1 MAYKYDSDLEFLK
14 RLSSNDLKDLFDVL
28 VYDEDGTLRMN
39 EELTSSTE
47 YQRYGHDYAKYP
59 RRIAEEL
66 QHYGGNSFM
75 NFFRNEGVLYKEI
88 LCDACDHLDI
98 NYNERSATSLIE
110 QNMLSKLLK
119 DSLEKMSGRE
129 IKELCDG
136 LGMTNIDKVIGENKQ
151 VLIAS
156 VLTLFK
162 AGGSHSY
169 ALAVS
174 VADAM
179 VRQTLG
185 HGLSS
190 VVGKV
195 ALKKTLG
202 ILAGPIG
209 WVITG
214 ALVSINLAGPAY
226 RVTVPA
232 CVLVATLRKKLKAEE
247 AKLKAEQARLK
258 AEQAR
263 LKAERARLK
272 AERARL
278 KAEQEADKT
287 EKMWYLSIIS
297 IVLIGLVVL
306 AVFYMKGKHHSSDNP
321 NNNPKSGVE
330 KLKNPSHKN

>member
-1 MAYKYDSDLEFLK
+1 MAFLK
-14 RLSSNDLKDLFDVL
+14 RLSSDDLKDLFDAL
-28 VYDEDGTLRMN
+28 VYDEDGEKRFTEGLTLS
-39 EELTSSTE
+39 EE
-47 YQRYGHDYAKYP
+47 YKRHGHDYAKYP

-66 QHYGGNSFM
+66 QCYWGNTFI

-88 LCDACDHLDI
+88 LCDVCDHLKVS
-98 NYNERSATSLIE
+98 YNEKSNTSLIE
-110 QNMLSKLLK
+110 QNMLAKLLK
-119 DSLEKMSGRE
+119 DSLEQMSGRE
-129 IKELCDG
+129 IKELG
-136 LGMTNIDKVIGENKQ
+136 HELSMTNIDKVIGENKQ

-169 ALAVS
+169 ALAIS

-185 HGLSS
+185 HCLSS

-214 ALVSINLAGPAY
+214 ALVSVNLAGPAY

-232 CVLVATLRKKLKAEE
+232 CVLVATLRLKLKAERE
-247 AKLKAEQARLK
+247 AN
-258 AEQAR
+258 
-263 LKAERARLK
+263 
-272 AERARL
+272 
-278 KAEQEADKT
+278 KT
-287 EKMWYLSIIS
+287 KKMWYLAIIF
-297 IVLIGLVVL
+297 LIGLAVL
-306 AVFYMKGKHHSSDNP
+306 AVFYMKGKHHSSNDP
-321 NNNPKSGVE
+321 SNNPKSGVE
-330 KLKNPSHKN
+330 NLKNPSHKN

>member
-1 MAYKYDSDLEFLK
+1 
-14 RLSSNDLKDLFDVL
+14 
-28 VYDEDGTLRMN
+28 
-39 EELTSSTE
+39 
-47 YQRYGHDYAKYP
+47 
-59 RRIAEEL
+59 
-66 QHYGGNSFM
+66 M

-119 DSLEKMSGRE
+119 DSLEKMSGRQ

-136 LGMTNIDKVIGENKQ
+136 LGMTNIDKVISENKQ

-214 ALVSINLAGPAY
+214 ALVSVNLAGPAY

-247 AKLKAEQARLK
+247 TRLK
-258 AEQAR
+258 AQQ
-263 LKAERARLK
+263 
-272 AERARL
+272 ARL

-287 EKMWYLSIIS
+287 EKMWYLAIIS
-297 IVLIGLVVL
+297 IVLMVLVVL
-306 AVFYMKGKHHSSDNP
+306 AVFFIKGKHQP

-330 KLKNPSHKN
+330 KLKSPSHKN

>member
-1 MAYKYDSDLEFLK
+1 MK
-14 RLSSNDLKDLFDVL
+14 
-28 VYDEDGTLRMN
+28 
-39 EELTSSTE
+39 
-47 YQRYGHDYAKYP
+47 
-59 RRIAEEL
+59 
-66 QHYGGNSFM
+66 
-75 NFFRNEGVLYKEI
+75 GVLYKEI
-88 LCDACDHLDI
+88 LCDACDHLKV
-98 NYNERSATSLIE
+98 NYNEKSETSLIE

-214 ALVSINLAGPAY
+214 ALVSVNLAGPAY

-232 CVLVATLRKKLKAEE
+232 CVLVATLRKKLKAEQE
-247 AKLKAEQARLK
+247 AEQARLK
-258 AEQAR
+258 AEQAEQEA
-263 LKAERARLK
+263 K
-272 AERARL
+272 L

-287 EKMWYLSIIS
+287 EKMWYLAIIS
-297 IVLIGLVVL
+297 IVLIGLAVL

-321 NNNPKSGVE
+321 SNNPKSGVE

>member
-1 MAYKYDSDLEFLK
+1 MAFLK
-14 RLSSNDLKDLFDVL
+14 RLSSNDLKDLFDAL
-28 VYDEDGTLRMN
+28 VYDEDGALRMN
-39 EELTSSTE
+39 EELTDSTE
-47 YQRYGHDYAKYP
+47 YKRCGSDYAKYP
-59 RRIAEEL
+59 TRIAEEL
-66 QHYGGNSFM
+66 QRYGGNTFI

-88 LCDACDHLDI
+88 LCDACDHLKVS
-98 NYNERSATSLIE
+98 YNEKSNTSLIE

-129 IKELCDG
+129 IKELCNE
-136 LGMTNIDKVIGENKQ
+136 LGMPNIDKTIAENKQ

-169 ALAVS
+169 ALAVA

-214 ALVSINLAGPAY
+214 ALVSINLAGLAY

-232 CVLVATLRKKLKAEE
+232 CVLVATLRKKLKAQE
-247 AKLKAEQARLK
+247 AE
-258 AEQAR
+258 
-263 LKAERARLK
+263 LKAER
-272 AERARL
+272 
-278 KAEQEADKT
+278 EADKT
-287 EKMWYLSIIS
+287 NKTWYLV
-297 IVLIGLVVL
+297 IVFCILIGLAVL
-306 AVFYMKGKHHSSDNP
+306 AVFYMKGKHQSS
-321 NNNPKSGVE
+321 NNPKSGVE
-330 KLKNPSHKN
+330 NLKNPSHNN